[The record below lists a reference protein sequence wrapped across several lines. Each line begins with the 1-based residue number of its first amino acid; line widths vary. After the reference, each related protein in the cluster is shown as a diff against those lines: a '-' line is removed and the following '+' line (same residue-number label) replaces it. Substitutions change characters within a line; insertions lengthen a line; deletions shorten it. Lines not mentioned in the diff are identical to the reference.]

1 MAENN
6 FITQIQV
13 SDSTT
18 YDLNA
23 KYLNGK
29 AVGEYK
35 IDGQSIYNSNDGNIS
50 ILTKYNVLSSSS
62 LPSSLEPNTKYI
74 FSSNVSS
81 LDFTNINWNN
91 AGYNYCEYIF
101 IFSSGVGGLNF
112 EFPADWYWSSGEDPF
127 IEPNMRYEL
136 SVSVINPDNTGN
148 NNIVHAIL
156 VPFVKVNNE

>member
-1 MAENN
+1 MAEN

-13 SDSTT
+13 SDST
-18 YDLNA
+18 YNLNA
-23 KYLNGK
+23 TYLKGK
-29 AVGEYK
+29 AFEDYT
-35 IDGQSIYNSNDGNIS
+35 IDGQSIYNNGSGNIS

-101 IFSSGVGGLNF
+101 IFNSGVNTLEEGLNF
-112 EFPADWYWSSGEDPF
+112 IFPEDWYWSNGEDPF

-136 SVSVINPDNTGN
+136 SVSVINTGN